1 MGMIREE
8 LEGVGKALA
17 RIDKRRQKLIDAQ
30 NDLVLLLRAATPF
43 TRQTFSAFYSGGGI
57 TAEDWQ
63 RNRFAYTGVGVVHQL
78 VGNGQLRVCRV
89 RPTAAQPTYRS
100 RRCCRL
106 CDRHGLV
113 ISAVWSERRGCT

>member
-1 MGMIREE
+1 MMGMIREE

-63 RNRFAYTGVGVVHQL
+63 RNRFAYTGVGVVHHL
-78 VGNGQLRVCRV
+78 VGNGQLRVV
-89 RPTAAQPTYRS
+89 RNATVASLMAAV
-100 RRCCRL
+100 
-106 CDRHGLV
+106 GAK
-113 ISAVWSERRGCT
+113 SADGMDDPPDAA